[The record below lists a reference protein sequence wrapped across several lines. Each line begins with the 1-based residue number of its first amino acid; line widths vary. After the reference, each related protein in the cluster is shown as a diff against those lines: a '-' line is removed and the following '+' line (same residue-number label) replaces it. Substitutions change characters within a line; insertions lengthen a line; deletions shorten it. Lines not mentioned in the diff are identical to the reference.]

1 MEQLTYTTLG
11 EWKGYLLRQAP
22 ERVLQFGEG
31 NFLRGFADHFIDVMN
46 ERAGFN
52 GKAVVVPPA
61 STGKAARINAQE
73 GLYQLCLRGKY
84 DGAVVNDR
92 RIISCISR
100 GLDVF
105 TDWEELLRTARSP
118 ALRFVISNT
127 TEAGIVYDGSC
138 RFDDR
143 PPASFPAKLTRL
155 LWERWQAGERGWVL
169 LPCEL
174 IADNGSVLREYVLR
188 PAEDWGLGE
197 AFRRWLREENRF
209 CSTLVDRI
217 VTGYPKDWA
226 EELHA
231 SNGYR
236 DALLDT
242 AEPFGLWV
250 IEGDESLAEEF
261 PAPQAGLPVKFVAD
275 HHPYKEQKVR
285 ILNGGHTAMVP
296 AAFLAG
302 HDIVRTCMEDPA
314 VRAFLEGALFEEI
327 IPTLSL
333 PRTDCEAFARAV
345 EERFSNPYIDHRL
358 LDIALNSVSKWRARV
373 LPSVNAFLAQ
383 NGRAPDRLTFSFAAL
398 AAFYTQAERCGHA
411 YPVRDEP
418 AVLDFFAQNS
428 GLAPEALIAALAART
443 DFWGEDLRTLPG
455 FVPAAGQALAR
466 IRADGMAAALADCR

>member
-1 MEQLTYTTLG
+1 MRIDIIFSDLDGTLLLG
-11 EWKGYLLRQAP
+11 DKGLSPGTAEALARAA
-22 ERVLQFGEG
+22 ERGISFVPATGRFFNAIPRAVQELPFW
-31 NFLRGFADHFIDVMN
+31 RYAIVMN
-46 ERAGFN
+46 
-52 GKAVVVPPA
+52 
-61 STGKAARINAQE
+61 
-73 GLYQLCLRGKY
+73 
-84 DGAVVNDR
+84 GAVVWDRAEGRAIRRAELSPELAVRVMARLEDFPGTLDCYMEDNCGWMEARYYAALDDWILDPVSR
-92 RIISCISR
+92 RIIREMRRPMEDLR
-100 GLDVF
+100 GYVGRRGRPVQKIQSYFRD
-105 TDWEELLRTARSP
+105 
-118 ALRFVISNT
+118 
-127 TEAGIVYDGSC
+127 EATQ
-138 RFDDR
+138 R
-143 PPASFPAKLTRL
+143 A
-155 LWERWQAGERGWVL
+155 VL
-169 LPCEL
+169 
-174 IADNGSVLREYVLR
+174 A
-188 PAEDWGLGE
+188 A
-197 AFRRWLREENRF
+197 
-209 CSTLVDRI
+209 
-217 VTGYPKDWA
+217 
-226 EELHA
+226 
-231 SNGYR
+231 
-236 DALLDT
+236 
-242 AEPFGLWV
+242 
-250 IEGDESLAEEF
+250 LAEEF

-466 IRADGMAAALADCR
+466 IRAAGMAAALADCR